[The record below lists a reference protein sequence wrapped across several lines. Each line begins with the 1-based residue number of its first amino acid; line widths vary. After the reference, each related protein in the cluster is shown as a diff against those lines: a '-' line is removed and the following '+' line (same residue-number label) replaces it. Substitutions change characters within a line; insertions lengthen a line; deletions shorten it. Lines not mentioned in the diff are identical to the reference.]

1 MLALA
6 ALIAACGPARPATPP
21 TPVAGALAPAK
32 PWPIK
37 TREHVDLWLHGFAL
51 VSDDNSTVPL
61 FARGY
66 RDAMTVAKNSRQL
79 FTKLDEGRA
88 ELSRRYKANPAYQGA
103 QFAALYFG
111 SLTELLQAAQLAVT
125 MDGDPRKA
133 TTRESQAIFT
143 LFNGWFPNKA
153 DREWFRLFLDAL
165 NDEQLRFYHDWWL
178 AQQRERAAALA
189 AAESTWIATR
199 PRLQA
204 FLAGTKQPTGD
215 FLVSLPLEGEGRT
228 VREGAQVVIATGFPA
243 TAANAAEAMFTFVH
257 EAVAGLAEGQ
267 VADQSSPA
275 DRRSGAAER
284 LLALATVRGGAMLLA
299 VAAPEQVRAYQRF
312 YLRTAGVVAP
322 AGDPSAVF
330 DATFAIPDAVRDG
343 MKKQIDIL
351 LGGI

>member
-1 MLALA
+1 M
-6 ALIAACGPARPATPP
+6 
-21 TPVAGALAPAK
+21 APAK

-37 TREHVDLWLHGFAL
+37 TREHVDLWLHAFAL

-133 TTRESQAIFT
+133 TTREAQAIFT

-165 NDEQLRFYHDWWL
+165 NDEQLRFYHEWWV
-178 AQQRERAAALA
+178 AQQRERGAALA

-243 TAANAAEAMFTFVH
+243 TAAHAAEAMFTFVH

-275 DRRSGAAER
+275 DRRSGSADK
-284 LLALATVRGGAMLLA
+284 LLAVATVRAGAMLLA
-299 VAAPEQVRAYQRF
+299 VAVPEQVRGYQRF
-312 YLRTAGVVAP
+312 YLRAAGVVAP
-322 AGDPSAVF
+322 AGDPSAMF